1 MPTLVPCTERFS
13 SERVSAKA
21 CSHEFFKAAFAGRFG
36 QFLHEPAAACATHP
50 VSPESF
56 RGCKCL
62 RSVSNFVAS
71 KMQFDRSMKSYI
83 HDAVRRLLELHALEE
98 RLATFKRSRKNTS
111 PESFRG

>member
-21 CSHEFFKAAFAGRFG
+21 CSHEFFKAAFASRFG

-56 RGCKCL
+56 RGCPVGVNQDTPPGLGTHLLHGARHTPTSRGEAELPNPAFDLHK
-62 RSVSNFVAS
+62 AS
-71 KMQFDRSMKSYI
+71 GPNANS
-83 HDAVRRLLELHALEE
+83 A
-98 RLATFKRSRKNTS
+98 
-111 PESFRG
+111 